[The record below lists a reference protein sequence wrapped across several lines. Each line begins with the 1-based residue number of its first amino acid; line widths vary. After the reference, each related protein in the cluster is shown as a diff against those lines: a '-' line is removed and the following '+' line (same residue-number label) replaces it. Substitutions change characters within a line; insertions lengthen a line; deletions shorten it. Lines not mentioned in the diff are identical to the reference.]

1 MGADILNLTDQQI
14 DNLPDDPA
22 LLKDIIKQ
30 LTRAFNDRIQVL
42 ENRIEELE
50 SQLAKDSHNSSK
62 PPSSDGYKK
71 PKNAN
76 KRKKSNRKPG
86 GQKGHKGN
94 TLQKVDNPDH
104 TIPHKIEKCSCCGH
118 PLINCEIEGYDTR
131 QVFDIPPV
139 LVEVTEHK
147 AEVKYCEKCGCKN
160 TASFPPKASAE
171 ACYGSRIKSLLVY
184 LTNYQLIPYE
194 RATEILQDL
203 FHHNI
208 SVGSIYSANEKC
220 YINLADVE
228 QAIKKGIIASDVA
241 HFDET
246 GLRVVQEERSL
257 LWLHSASTDK
267 LTHYALHAKRGKVGM
282 EAIGILPRFR
292 GRAIH
297 DHWKSY
303 FHFPCYHALCNAH
316 HGRELT
322 FVFEEDKLDWA
333 GKMIDLLLSIK
344 KAVDEAKA
352 QGKTSLNLDTLVNY
366 QFAYEKIIREALELY
381 PEPEKKS
388 KKRGRKK
395 QSKSKNL
402 LDRLNDF
409 KNETLAFM
417 YDFKVPFDNN
427 LVERDLRMAKLKIK
441 ISGCFRSR
449 KGADMF
455 CRIRGYISTMKKQ
468 KQNVMQALMNTFT
481 GNPLIPS
488 YSNQPP

>member
-14 DNLPDDPA
+14 DNLPDDPVFLKGIIKLLVA
-22 LLKDIIKQ
+22 EINILKDRVKS
-30 LTRAFNDRIQVL
+30 L
-42 ENRIEELE
+42 EEQI
-50 SQLAKDSHNSSK
+50 SKDSHNSSK

-71 PKNAN
+71 PKNTN
-76 KRKKSNRKPG
+76 KQKKSNKKPG
-86 GQKGHKGN
+86 GQKGHKGS

-104 TIPHKIEKCSCCGH
+104 TVPHRLERCSCCGH
-118 PLINCEIEGYDTR
+118 PLINCEIDGYDTR
-131 QVFDIPPV
+131 QVFDIPPIKI
-139 LVEVTEHK
+139 EVSEHQ

-160 TASFPPKASAE
+160 TASFPPEAYAE

-194 RATEILQDL
+194 RAKEILQDL
-203 FHHNI
+203 FNHTI
-208 SVGSIYSANEKC
+208 SAGSIYNANEKC
-220 YINLADVE
+220 YDNLADIE
-228 QAIKKGIIASDVA
+228 EIIKQKIITSDVA

-246 GLRVVQEERSL
+246 GLRVIQDEKSL

-267 LTHYALHAKRGKVGM
+267 LTHYALHTKRGKEGM
-282 EAIGILPRFR
+282 EAIGILPGFR

-303 FHFPCYHALCNAH
+303 FKFPCYHALCNAH
-316 HGRELT
+316 HKRELT
-322 FVFEEDKLDWA
+322 FVWEQDELDWA
-333 GKMIDLLLSIK
+333 GKMIELLLSIK
-344 KAVDEAKA
+344 KTVDKAKSK
-352 QGKTSLNLDTLVNY
+352 GKTNLDLETLVNY
-366 QFAYEKIIREALELY
+366 QFAYEKIIRDALELY
-381 PEPEKKS
+381 PTPEKKS

-402 LDRLNDF
+402 LDRLHDF
-409 KNETLAFM
+409 QNETLAFM

-468 KQNVMQALMNTFT
+468 KQNIMEALMNTFM
-481 GNPLIPS
+481 GNPLIPFLAM
-488 YSNQPP
+488 QPP